1 MAMYGQVAILLET
14 FLFIILW
21 YYALADD
28 ALLT

>member
-1 MAMYGQVAILLET
+1 VAILLET